1 MRILPARLRLSCAIG
16 VLAAG
21 AAVGGCAG
29 TPAALFHTGPDAGHP
44 ATTSHTVW
52 LAASGRSDA
61 ALAVVSGAATL
72 TVSTAPLAGQLLRV
86 RTPANSGVRPQL
98 VQTDGR
104 VQLFLASTGQSG
116 PSAVWIE
123 LNESVRWQLQF
134 SGGASQTV
142 LDLRHGQVGGI
153 DFTAGSSLISMML
166 PPPHGTTTITLAGG
180 ASQVDIGVPTGILT
194 QLQLDGG
201 ASTATVGGQTHVGL
215 GGGTV
220 LTPPGW
226 ASAVNRY
233 DVSAPAGISSI
244 SVNS

>member
-1 MRILPARLRLSCAIG
+1 MRILPARVRLSCAIG
-16 VLAAG
+16 ILAAG
-21 AAVGGCAG
+21 AAVSGCAG

-52 LAASGRSDA
+52 LAATGHSDA
-61 ALAVVSGAATL
+61 TLAVVSGAATL
-72 TVSTAPLAGQLLRV
+72 TISAAPLTGQLLQV
-86 RTPANSGVRPQL
+86 RTPANSSVRPQL
-98 VQTDGR
+98 VQADGR

-116 PSAVWIE
+116 PSAVFIE
-123 LNESVRWQLQF
+123 LNADVRWQLQF

-153 DFTAGSSLISMML
+153 DFTAGSSLISIML

-180 ASQVDIGVPTGILT
+180 ASQVDIKVPAGVLAR
-194 QLQLDGG
+194 LQLDGG

-220 LTPPGW
+220 LTPSGW
-226 ASAVNRY
+226 TSALNRY
-233 DVSAPAGISSI
+233 DVSAPAGISTI
-244 SVNS
+244 SVTS